1 MNSTHQIGEDPLPGY
16 RLLSPLGSG
25 AFGEVWK
32 ASAPGGTEV
41 ALKFIRLDGDHG
53 LREVKSL
60 ELVKTIRHPNLCTIF
75 ALWARDSNGN
85 VLEDDSVDLKGLA
98 DTKKPKATDETLLA
112 TDEEVQKRP
121 VELVIAMALGEKT
134 LADRLNEVRAEGHD
148 GIPPEEL
155 FEYMEAAARAIDHL
169 NSPRHELGEGPQ
181 AIQHCDIKPQNIL
194 IVGDTAQVC
203 DFGIA
208 RRLGNRQMTQQ
219 GGLSLYWAA
228 PELFDKQPSA
238 STDQYSLALTY
249 YHARTGRLPFV
260 DAENATELQ
269 IMRAH
274 TTGRLDFSSLPDDEQ
289 AVVARA
295 TSLEPERRYE
305 KTIDMVRAL
314 RRAYEGASR
323 KYSSVQRSFAEPG
336 MEIVPGFRL
345 VQRIAGSAGVD
356 AWEAT
361 DESGQPCA
369 VLVRPLSSARDVIDL
384 NALDHIMQIEHP
396 NLTRMR
402 GYWLLDEKRQVIARE
417 AMAKSLQKSAGK
429 TLVIAGG
436 LAPKNLLQRL
446 EECRRTSGPGIPGE
460 ELAGYLR
467 QIAAGLDAL
476 NAHQDGER
484 AKSVTVQHCNLR
496 PTNIL
501 LFDQGLRI
509 GNFALARLI
518 EGDSGKLEETAS
530 LLDQPFCAPEL
541 ADGRLTRWS
550 DQYSLAITYV
560 QLRTGSSPFDAAAS
574 TTDLVLNKQRGML
587 RLDDLGNEEA
597 KVVSRATSTTPE
609 ARFASCREFVEALG
623 QARLNDRAART
634 LAAGPEGHPTRMHTT
649 VAGSL
654 DLNPQSDR
662 TQVYVEGRSDDT
674 LRDPAV
680 SRDTDSP
687 LPATTLAPPQ
697 PAVATA
703 PRRSLPIK
711 WLIGGAAT
719 VAVVL
724 LSLGIWNAQ
733 RSASALAAQVQRHI
747 AEHEY
752 LTAGEAIQGV
762 GPLQAAF
769 VDTPGLQQQI
779 LDAAERDVHSL
790 IEQEEF
796 GDAFLVCDQMA
807 KIDPAGEATTSAEE
821 VREMGLV
828 AGNTCVRR
836 EQFAEAAAIRRQLAA
851 RYPRDVGVINLGRD
865 VLAQGI
871 PFTRGLLDQ
880 VPVPAADLRLAG
892 SLNKELNL
900 LASELTE
907 SAADASGVA
916 AEAELARSLRGEIVR
931 QGDATV
937 RAHLEQ
943 LQIGAAALAVDAL
956 RENFADD
963 SLVVPLDDA
972 VVEAGTELAAEQ
984 IEALSMVDAAMLLGE
999 LLPWESRFIQIESL
1013 DQQLF
1018 EWFRARLAAE
1028 QWDAAIEV
1036 YQALAAVTDGEP
1048 RVDDFSNELF
1058 TSAAES
1064 IEAYVAAGD
1073 LNRAETI
1080 RVTLFNAFGQDRRVQ
1095 QLQDVLVRQAVAAAE
1110 GFAESGDSGDA
1121 GRTLAWLNRRFS
1133 DDPRV
1138 VKLATQ
1144 MSELLGNV
1152 GSTMSAEES
1161 IEALLDETHA
1171 RIEQARLAEA
1181 RDSYH
1186 NAQSFVASVDDP
1198 AQLASRMSLALARI
1212 EARSA
1217 NWPQAQAALAE
1228 VDATLLDEQERG
1240 LLLALSGIVAARAVD
1255 DYVPEEFD
1263 VAATTAELLKLQDG
1277 APDFT
1282 EQTWF
1287 PGEAAAVRLLVRTIA
1302 ARVLKGVGD
1311 GSLSADDASEQ
1322 LAAVSKLET
1331 LLEEQQRRTI
1341 AAERKPAEVCAVLL
1355 DEDTTPAMAVAALQG
1370 LQAEDGALTTLSG
1383 PGLVRVAEVLAR
1395 RIDLASSPEVMQE
1408 ALGFCERVRKER
1420 PGISRDMGRPYADL
1434 LAQQVVQLANT
1445 AQAPDW
1451 AALREAA
1458 EKANDRIES
1467 IGGGLQHALVQAIL
1481 AECIVAQAPEEGLS
1495 AKDWK
1500 TAHDLIEAARIADST
1515 TSPKPYVGYVEGL
1528 VLAAAPRVSDLGPS
1542 ATRILAAFEIESPTK
1557 LLMAPY
1563 RRQRAAEVLLQAAVE
1578 KTKWKSEDPAELD
1591 LLRDPLPV
1599 AQVANIVF
1607 PWLAKARVLSPQDIA
1622 EPDATLLLNL
1632 AAAGFYKDDPQFE
1645 LADRL
1650 TATLCETCA
1659 ESAELLLLRAQTLQ
1673 ETDPAA
1679 AMLLYDRALQRVK
1692 DYPEFLSGAT
1702 YRRLLEPALEA
1713 GPLPDANSIND
1724 EARAAIARLLAAKA
1738 TLLLNDP
1745 ETASMVKDSKQAAF
1759 EAYDD
1764 AVAFDPDNT
1773 DYRIHRGLVRFD
1785 RPGRTNEQKRGDVAA
1800 ALRDDLAPV
1809 LELTGDQPPAAA
1821 YFLNARI
1828 QYVRSSSDPSITR
1841 EERTKLL
1848 TRAMEDY
1855 ERAVES
1861 GQLHGD
1867 DLANC
1872 LIGASTTNVSLANYT
1887 VGDRAKQRDYL
1898 VKARKWAEQATTI
1911 DPRPHPEYAYQALG
1925 NAEEDFG
1932 WLLAEY
1938 ERYCAAIRA
1947 FEAATIAAEN
1957 AGLPGAQS
1965 LLNTGRC
1972 RYKLLSVGSG
1982 FEGCGSDRTEEI
1994 RRGISDLQRA
2004 LDDRQLDNESRAKAL
2019 SWQAKINVLDGDY
2032 DEAERLQQ
2040 LAVETADTTTPDWVT
2055 HQIDWAQIA
2064 LAHARYL
2071 ASRKRPAEEVTAMY
2085 EQARSRGRVLLE
2097 ENATTAAVDRERAV
2111 LFIATCFAE
2120 EANFAEALKTYREAL
2135 PEKLEDADET
2145 QIGLL
2150 IAMSRQI
2157 SVSEALWPENRELCE
2172 QSARRAAELAAA
2184 SGESFR
2190 EAQALAA
2197 GGMHAVR
2204 NYQINP
2210 TRETA
2215 EAVRRYFEQALALE
2229 DRLDLTWY
2237 WRYQLARTYADMIAD
2252 SSKFTGNT
2260 KDLAQQGVVLLEPLA
2275 GGQTRFVPASI
2286 QQRIDQLLPKLR
2298 EAAAG

>member
-1 MNSTHQIGEDPLPGY
+1 MKSTHEIGEDPLPGY
-16 RLLSPLGSG
+16 RLLAPLGSG

-32 ASAPGGTEV
+32 ATAPGGTEV

-75 ALWARDSNGN
+75 ALWARDVNGN
-85 VLEDDSVDLKGLA
+85 VLEDDTVDLKGLA

-134 LADRLNEVRAEGHD
+134 LADRLNEVRAEGND

-249 YHARTGRLPFV
+249 FHARTGRLPFV

-274 TTGRLDFSSLPDDEQ
+274 TTGRLDFAALPEDER

-323 KYSSVQRSFAEPG
+323 KYSSVARSFAEAG
-336 MEIVPGFRL
+336 MEIVPGYRL

-361 DESGQPCA
+361 DENGEPCA
-369 VLVRPLSSARDVIDL
+369 VLVRPLSTSRDVIDFK
-384 NALDHIMQIEHP
+384 ALDYVMQVEHP

-402 GYWLLDEKRQVIARE
+402 GYWLLDDKRQVIAQE
-417 AMAKSLQKSAGK
+417 DLTKALQHLSGK

-446 EECRRTSGPGIPGE
+446 EECRRASGPGIPGE

-476 NAHQDGER
+476 NTPQAGTGKQV
-484 AKSVTVQHCNLR
+484 AVQHCNLR

-501 LFDQGLRI
+501 LFDDGLKI
-509 GNFALARLI
+509 GNFALARLL
-518 EGDSGKLEETAS
+518 EGDVGTLEETGS

-550 DQYSLAITYV
+550 DQYSFAITYV

-587 RLDDLGNEEA
+587 RLDDLGREEA
-597 KVVSRATSTTPE
+597 KIVARATLTSPE
-609 ARFASCREFVEALG
+609 ARFGSCLEFVEVLE
-623 QARLNDRAART
+623 QARLNDRAAQT

-654 DLNPQSDR
+654 ELGPQSDR
-662 TQVYVEGRSDDT
+662 TQVYVEGRSDET

-687 LPATTLAPPQ
+687 IPATTLAPPE
-697 PAVATA
+697 PAVATT
-703 PRRSLPIK
+703 PKRSLPIK
-711 WLIGGAAT
+711 WLVGGAAA

-724 LSLGIWNAQ
+724 LSLGVWNAQ
-733 RSASALAAQVQRHI
+733 RSASALAARVQQLIGDRQ
-747 AEHEY
+747 Y
-752 LTAGEAIQGV
+752 LNAGQAVEGV

-769 VDTPGLQQQI
+769 VDSPALQKQVV
-779 LDAAERDVHSL
+779 DAAQEDVESL
-790 IEQEEF
+790 IKQEKF
-796 GDAFLVCDQMA
+796 SDAFEVCDQLA
-807 KIDPAGEATTSAEE
+807 QIDGDGEATITAEE
-821 VREMGLV
+821 VREIGLA
-828 AGNTCVRR
+828 AGNARVRR
-836 EQFAEAAAIRRQLAA
+836 EQFAEAAAIRRQLAE
-851 RYPRDVGVINLGRD
+851 RYPRDVGVINLGRA

-871 PFTRGLLDQ
+871 PFTQGLLET

-892 SLNKELNL
+892 ALNEELNL
-900 LASELTE
+900 LASELTQ
-907 SAADASGVA
+907 SASDAAGVA

-943 LQIGAAALAVDAL
+943 LQIGAAVLAVDAL
-956 RENFADD
+956 REHFADD

-984 IEALSMVDAAMLLGE
+984 IEAQAMVDAATLLGE
-999 LLPWESRFIQIESL
+999 LLPWESRFDQIESL
-1013 DQQLF
+1013 NQQLF
-1018 EWFRARLAAE
+1018 EWFRERVAVE
-1028 QWDAAIEV
+1028 QWESAIEL
-1036 YQALAAVTDGEP
+1036 YQALAAVADGEP
-1048 RVDDFSNELF
+1048 RVEDFSNELF
-1058 TSAAES
+1058 SSAADS
-1064 IEAYVAAGD
+1064 IKSHVAEGD

-1080 RVTLFNAFGQDRRVQ
+1080 RVTLFNAFGQDSRVQ
-1095 QLQDVLVRQAVAAAE
+1095 ALQDVLVTEAVAAAE
-1110 GFAESGDSGDA
+1110 AAAESGEAADA
-1121 GRTLAWLNRRFS
+1121 GQTLAWLNRRFS

-1138 VKLATQ
+1138 ANLATE
-1144 MSELLGNV
+1144 MSDLLGEV
-1152 GSTMSAEES
+1152 GSSMSAAENV
-1161 IEALLDETHA
+1161 EALLDETHA
-1171 RIEQARLAEA
+1171 RIDQARLAEA
-1181 RDSYH
+1181 RDSYN
-1186 NAQSFVASVDDP
+1186 NAHSYLPSVEDP
-1198 AQLASRMSLALARI
+1198 GQLASRMALALARI

-1228 VDATLLDEQERG
+1228 VDASQLDEQERG
-1240 LLLALSGIVAARAVD
+1240 LLLALGGIVAARAVD

-1263 VAATTAELLKLQDG
+1263 VAATTDELLKLQSD
-1277 APDFT
+1277 APQFT
-1282 EQTWF
+1282 TQPWF
-1287 PGEAAAVRLLVRTIA
+1287 PGEAVAVRLLVRSIA
-1302 ARVLKGVGD
+1302 TRVLDSVGS
-1311 GSLSADDASEQ
+1311 GSLSADEASEQ
-1322 LAAVSKLET
+1322 LAAVSTLES
-1331 LLEEQQRRTI
+1331 LLDEQPRRAI

-1355 DEDTTPAMAVAALQG
+1355 DEATTPETATAALKSLQG
-1370 LQAEDGALTTLSG
+1370 EDVVLSTLSG
-1383 PGLVRVAEVLAR
+1383 PGLVHVAELLAR
-1395 RIDLASSPEVMQE
+1395 RTDLVLSPDVMQA
-1408 ALGFCERVRKER
+1408 ALQYCERVRKER
-1420 PGISRDMGRPYADL
+1420 PGISRDIGRPYADL

-1445 AQAPDW
+1445 AAEPDW

-1481 AECIVAQAPEEGLS
+1481 AECIVAQASGGRLS
-1495 AKDWK
+1495 AQDWK
-1500 TAHDLIEAARIADST
+1500 TAHDLIEAARLADSRE
-1515 TSPKPYVGYVEGL
+1515 SPRPYIGYVEGL
-1528 VLAAAPRVSDLGPS
+1528 VLAAAPRGGDLSPS
-1542 ATRILAAFEIESPTK
+1542 ANRILAAFEIESPTK

-1563 RRQRAAEVLLQAAVE
+1563 RRSRAAELLLQAAVE

-1591 LLRDPLPV
+1591 VLLDPLPV
-1599 AQVANIVF
+1599 AQVAGVVF
-1607 PWLAKARVLSPQDIA
+1607 PWLAKARALRPQDMA
-1622 EPDATLLLNL
+1622 DPNATLLLNL
-1632 AAAGFYKDDPQFE
+1632 AAAAFYKDDPQYE
-1645 LADRL
+1645 LANRL
-1650 TATLCETCA
+1650 TETLLEA
-1659 ESAELLLLRAQTLQ
+1659 DVESAELLLLRAQTLQ
-1673 ETDPAA
+1673 ETNPQA

-1692 DYPEFLSGAT
+1692 DHPEFLSGAT
-1702 YRRLLEPALEA
+1702 YRRLLEPALES
-1713 GPLPDANSIND
+1713 GPLPEAESLDD

-1738 TLLLNDP
+1738 MLLLNDA
-1745 ETASMVKDSKQAAF
+1745 ETASMVDDAKQAAF
-1759 EAYDD
+1759 EAYDA
-1764 AVAFDPDNT
+1764 AVNFDPMNT

-1785 RPGRTNEQKRGDVAA
+1785 RPGRTNEQKRADVAA

-1809 LELTGDQPPAAA
+1809 VKLTGEDPPAAA

-1861 GQLHGD
+1861 GELRGD

-1898 VKARKWAEQATTI
+1898 EKARKWAEQATTI

-1938 ERYCAAIRA
+1938 ERYCAAIAA

-1957 AGLPGAQS
+1957 AGLPAAQS

-1972 RYKLLSVGSG
+1972 RYKLLSVWTV
-1982 FEGCGSDRTEEI
+1982 FDGCGPDREEEI

-2004 LDDRQLDNESRAKAL
+2004 LDDGHLDDESRAKAL

-2040 LAVETADTTTPDWVT
+2040 LAVETADPSTPDWVT

-2064 LAHARYL
+2064 LADARYL
-2071 ASRKRPAEEVTAMY
+2071 ASRKRPADEVNAKY
-2085 EQARSRGRVLLE
+2085 DQARDRARVLLAE
-2097 ENATTAAVDRERAV
+2097 GATTSDVDRERAI

-2120 EANFAEALKTYREAL
+2120 QANFEEALKTYRDAL
-2135 PEKLEDADET
+2135 PENLAEADDA

-2157 SVSEALWPENRELCE
+2157 SVSEALWPKNRELCE
-2172 QSARRAAELAAA
+2172 ASARRAAELAAD

-2197 GGMHAVR
+2197 AGMHAVR

-2215 EAVRRYFEQALALE
+2215 EAVRQYFEQALALE

-2252 SSKFTGNT
+2252 RTKFTGDT
-2260 KDLAQQGVVLLEPLA
+2260 KDLAQQGVALLEPLA
-2275 GGQTRFVPASI
+2275 GSQTRFVPSSV

-2298 EAAAG
+2298 EAAS